1 MERFFVVKDQ
11 RLIGEYEKYKEMLQ
25 AMNKCFKDFAEK
37 HGMRTLGFGLLHL
50 SHVKSQTV

>member
-25 AMNKCFKDFAEK
+25 AMNECFKNFAEK
-37 HGMRTLGFGLLHL
+37 HGIEWRYPRYYLYQPFD
-50 SHVKSQTV
+50 